1 MVARAETEAGEL
13 TMEPKSERSTD
24 DTTPQARNVQH
35 ELYRQM
41 SPAEKLTLVFETYQT
56 GKQLAMAG
64 IKMRNPHASDEEI
77 WHLWARQNLG
87 TESYDMAYGAMSCE

>member
-1 MVARAETEAGEL
+1 MVAMVETGTGES
-13 TMEPKSERSTD
+13 TMEPKSGHSTD

-41 SPAEKLTLVFETYQT
+41 SPAEKLKLVFETYQT

-64 IKMRNPHASDEEI
+64 IKMRNPHASDEEV

-87 TESYDMAYGAMSCE
+87 TESYDMAYGVMSCE